1 MVGQESAPAGI
12 AATDADLDGALLLAL
27 ETTLPRYIQTIRRA
41 LDDVG
46 DDVALTLPQ
55 FRCLK
60 AIAAQGVT
68 LTTYLARQIQV
79 TVPTMTSR
87 LDGLVERGLVQRQP
101 DPRSRRQV
109 QVSLTAAGEVLLAR
123 YQATIAARL
132 SEVLTPLSTE
142 ARARLLAA
150 LGDLDTVLVEA
161 AERRVEELAA
171 RDG

>member
-1 MVGQESAPAGI
+1 MNRQSAPDDALG
-12 AATDADLDGALLLAL
+12 TNADLDGALLVAL
-27 ETTLPRYIQTIRRA
+27 ETTIPRYIQTIRRA
-41 LDDVG
+41 LDDFG

-68 LTTYLARQIQV
+68 LTTHLARQIQV

-101 DPRSRRQV
+101 DPLSRRQIR
-109 QVSLTAAGEVLLAR
+109 VSLTVAGSELLAR
-123 YQATIAARL
+123 YQAAIAARF
-132 SEVLTPLSTE
+132 SEVLTPLPTE
-142 ARARLLAA
+142 SRARLLGA
-150 LGDLDTVLVEA
+150 LDDLDTALVAA

>member
-1 MVGQESAPAGI
+1 MGRGVLPERVLDAN
-12 AATDADLDGALLLAL
+12 ADLDSALLIAL
-27 ETTLPRYIQTIRRA
+27 ETTIPRYIQTIRRA
-41 LDDVG
+41 LDDFG

-68 LTTYLARQIQV
+68 LTTHLARQIQV

-101 DPRSRRQV
+101 DPLSRRQV
-109 QVSLTAAGEVLLAR
+109 RVSLTAAGDALLAR
-123 YQATIAARL
+123 YQAAIATRL
-132 SEVLTPLSTE
+132 GEVLAPLSAD
-142 ARARLLAA
+142 ARARLLSA
-150 LGDLDTVLVEA
+150 LDDLDSALVVA
-161 AERRVEELAA
+161 AERRVEEPAA